1 MRLATIALGWVLL
14 MLGLASPAQAQE
26 ARQPNGEFFQMGR
39 VGGST
44 DDDPTYYFAQFQ
56 ASTDG
61 SLSGVVHMNAA
72 GEDMA
77 GMWTVDPDTGAVS
90 IDIGF
95 SAVTHCESWPVYEPG
110 ETISFDPPSEKN
122 CWVGT
127 NHAPYVHSMI
137 YEGLR

>member
-1 MRLATIALGWVLL
+1 MTLQATAVGLALV
-14 MLGLASPAQAQE
+14 MLAGASPAHAQAVN
-26 ARQPNGEFFQMGR
+26 QPNGEFFQMGR

-44 DDDPTYYFAQFQ
+44 DEDPTYFFAQFQ
-56 ASTDG
+56 PAPDG
-61 SLSGVVHMNAA
+61 GTSGIVHMNAA

-77 GMWTVDPDTGAVS
+77 GMWTVDPETGVVT

-95 SAVTHCESWPVYEPG
+95 SAVTHCEIWPDYEPG
-110 ETISFDPPSEKN
+110 ETISLDTPSDKN

>member
-1 MRLATIALGWVLL
+1 MTLQTTACGLALL
-14 MLGLASPAQAQE
+14 VLGLTSPAQAQ
-26 ARQPNGEFFQMGR
+26 AVRQPSGEFFQMGR

-44 DDDPTYYFAQFQ
+44 DDDPTYFFAQFQ

-61 SLSGVVHMNAA
+61 SLSGIVHMNAA
-72 GEDMA
+72 GEDML
-77 GMWTVDPDTGAVS
+77 GMWTIDPDTGAVT

-95 SAVTHCESWPVYEPG
+95 GAETHCESWPVYEPG